1 MSYDSDPRPRNDS
14 VNFLYGKVDEAL
26 QNALSLQDQPEL
38 FHEIILQLR
47 KNADETLSFTAPI
60 WPQKKALKL
69 FVQKSMASFPSFF
82 GSCHQDISLLHH
94 LQRYAACYLAYK
106 SGYFENMNY
115 KHQTARPK
123 SRTKQCVS
131 SNEKASQ
138 PKAMMFC
145 PVRNLVR
152 DLQLSRHSLRDVSHP
167 CRISLRV
174 SNAFVSREKY
184 TYMPWPVGARPV
196 FDSTLCPVTLELLQ
210 PRWNWKRS
218 CRRWHKERSN
228 TVCSTKCTFQEI
240 NQIVC

>member
-138 PKAMMFC
+138 PKGHDALSGAESGQGPAAIKAFLAGCQPPMSHLFESFKR
-145 PVRNLVR
+145 VRITGEVHLHALACR
-152 DLQLSRHSLRDVSHP
+152 SEASLRQYLVSSDV
-167 CRISLRV
+167 RI
-174 SNAFVSREKY
+174 A
-184 TYMPWPVGARPV
+184 TTP
-196 FDSTLCPVTLELLQ
+196 LELEALVQ
-210 PRWNWKRS
+210 ALAQRK
-218 CRRWHKERSN
+218 
-228 TVCSTKCTFQEI
+228 I
-240 NQIVC
+240 